1 MKKNKINCM
10 RHTQTGC
17 SLLLCVYVLSAHR
30 WCCYAATRIPCF
42 LWCFCFTSFFG
53 RFRTSYTNRPM
64 KLDRVKNG
72 RKFPDS
78 SQCRVSYFLIIF
90 IFISHHLL
98 TEMKCLF
105 VCGSILPPVNSCSA
119 RRPPRHTSSYHLLLL
134 LLLVVV
140 VVVVSHSLDS
150 SSPWLTGQ
158 APVSLE
164 WSNTPGTKHK
174 ENQKW
179 YLVHAYIPGK

>member
-1 MKKNKINCM
+1 MLPKFDVASRNIA
-10 RHTQTGC
+10 
-17 SLLLCVYVLSAHR
+17 LLRLGDSCLC
-30 WCCYAATRIPCF
+30 
-42 LWCFCFTSFFG
+42 
-53 RFRTSYTNRPM
+53 
-64 KLDRVKNG
+64 
-72 RKFPDS
+72 
-78 SQCRVSYFLIIF
+78 
-90 IFISHHLL
+90 
-98 TEMKCLF
+98 
-105 VCGSILPPVNSCSA
+105 A
-119 RRPPRHTSSYHLLLL
+119 RYMLLLLL